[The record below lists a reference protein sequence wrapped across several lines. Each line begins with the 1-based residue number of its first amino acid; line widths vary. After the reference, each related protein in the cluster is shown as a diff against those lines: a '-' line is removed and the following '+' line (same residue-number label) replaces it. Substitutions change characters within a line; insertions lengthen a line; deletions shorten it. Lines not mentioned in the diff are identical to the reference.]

1 MANVIPRPD
10 QGIDPGAAG
19 FAEMLEAIRA
29 GAAYANA
36 RRLEG

>member
-1 MANVIPRPD
+1 MANVIARPD

-29 GAAYANA
+29 GAACRA